1 MVPFYHAYKLFSE
14 RMRQESQQLTF
25 HLQPGD
31 VVAFNNR
38 RVMHGRGSYDPSK
51 VERSVYRGSGEA
63 NGKCGQG

>member
-1 MVPFYHAYKLFSE
+1 MVVPFYHAYRLFSE

-38 RVMHGRGSYDPSK
+38 RVMHGRGGFDPTK
-51 VERSVYRGSGEA
+51 VERSVY
-63 NGKCGQG
+63 NGKAK